1 MGNQQKRNIDSL
13 RKIARVGIFMMLM
26 FIGVH
31 PQAWAQKT
39 SAAILVE
46 LNTEIDHHQTRID
59 KFDKKEDLK
68 VLLTGEERTAEA
80 TKTYLFLPDQIQ
92 LNVRMDQ
99 VENDIQ
105 KAKMLRKLIELMTG
119 ITEENYLRYN
129 GYSRFFEAIVKV
141 QTEGQ
146 TELLMPY
153 MSNHLEEMLR
163 VVPFFENRKVAPL
176 FFKEAAE
183 RAPRLLM
190 QAYKEFEYQTYAK
203 DILARAIHLDPD
215 YVKNYLGTY
224 SSLYFYVKSSSLPIV
239 KTIKDIFIAKGSASN
254 AFVLSH
260 AIAAGKISIN
270 KAHDLAIDDAAFF
283 KYLLQYR
290 ITGDAAGLFSI
301 DHAME
306 HLALKWVRKFNE
318 LHDETRQEVRF
329 AAATGK
335 SSEVLYAMMVYTED
349 EIFTSTFLGLFKQM
363 MKQNGK
369 MSAYEFLNGVQWIHF
384 RDFLKMC
391 AGYGVLPEL
400 LGSMTELERK
410 MLLTKLLNGIEN
422 DPELIRQCAAIAD
435 IYASLPDSKDKKNL
449 NASMQHIVGNLNI
462 AGKNIPALQL
472 LYELIQAEEDTSIKS
487 WSDEYHSLSNNLFFR
502 DGWCI
507 QQHFFYN
514 DPDGISSFQSF
525 IASFNT
531 KFWLVESFKLY
542 VKISSKTGKK
552 VVLYA
557 NRPESEYV
565 GQDAIRAIFVKTGMW
580 PDIVVHRGH
589 SFYVQTSLE
598 SVMPGTQL
606 VFLGS
611 CGGYQ
616 NVRQALQFAS
626 NAFIISTRQVGSAR
640 INDELLYTMNEWIRT
655 GRNLN
660 WTILWNLMDT
670 KLSTN
675 TKMKT
680 RFTEYVAPNQNLG
693 ALYLRRYNQLY

>member
-1 MGNQQKRNIDSL
+1 
-13 RKIARVGIFMMLM
+13 
-26 FIGVH
+26 
-31 PQAWAQKT
+31 
-39 SAAILVE
+39 
-46 LNTEIDHHQTRID
+46 
-59 KFDKKEDLK
+59 
-68 VLLTGEERTAEA
+68 
-80 TKTYLFLPDQIQ
+80 
-92 LNVRMDQ
+92 
-99 VENDIQ
+99 
-105 KAKMLRKLIELMTG
+105 
-119 ITEENYLRYN
+119 
-129 GYSRFFEAIVKV
+129 
-141 QTEGQ
+141 
-146 TELLMPY
+146 
-153 MSNHLEEMLR
+153 
-163 VVPFFENRKVAPL
+163 
-176 FFKEAAE
+176 
-183 RAPRLLM
+183 
-190 QAYKEFEYQTYAK
+190 
-203 DILARAIHLDPD
+203 
-215 YVKNYLGTY
+215 
-224 SSLYFYVKSSSLPIV
+224 
-239 KTIKDIFIAKGSASN
+239 
-254 AFVLSH
+254 
-260 AIAAGKISIN
+260 
-270 KAHDLAIDDAAFF
+270 
-283 KYLLQYR
+283 
-290 ITGDAAGLFSI
+290 
-301 DHAME
+301 
-306 HLALKWVRKFNE
+306 
-318 LHDETRQEVRF
+318 
-329 AAATGK
+329 
-335 SSEVLYAMMVYTED
+335 
-349 EIFTSTFLGLFKQM
+349 
-363 MKQNGK
+363 
-369 MSAYEFLNGVQWIHF
+369 
-384 RDFLKMC
+384 
-391 AGYGVLPEL
+391 
-400 LGSMTELERK
+400 

-472 LYELIQAEEDTSIKS
+472 LYELIQAEEDTSIQS

-531 KFWLVESFKLY
+531 KFWLVESFKLF

-626 NAFIISTRQVGSAR
+626 NAFIISTRQVGSAS